1 MPGIGSFQV
10 LLGAASWDAV
20 RYCRAL
26 TEDLYSPFV
35 IPDEAYVAYH
45 EDVLEDLSRWVPLDY
60 QVGNPVLQTSNLLT
74 VANQQR
80 YVCSTGNGFTVPPAR
95 ITDVLYRA
103 TNAFSAASEIAYLA
117 LLPFSPLNRFLFT
130 PSLLDSPSERIL
142 RDEYLAELDK
152 YGRGYYGVV
161 RDPAT
166 GLLAIDLYPIP
177 TVGGTPVY
185 VRYQAQHAYTTNTLG
200 DAVYATVPEANK
212 RHFARLLYCMVLEQ
226 EQGRLAKAT
235 STSAGIL
242 RGTSSPAALERKIER
257 IRNEVYLQ
265 LGAAVPVVVHTF

>member
-1 MPGIGSFQV
+1 MSGSFQV
-10 LLGAASWDAV
+10 LLGSASWDAV
-20 RYCRAL
+20 RYCRAK
-26 TEDLYSPFV
+26 TGDLYSPFIV
-35 IPDEAYVAYH
+35 PDESYMAYH

-60 QVGNPVLQTSNLLT
+60 QVGNPVLQTSSLLT

-80 YVCSTGNGFTVPPAR
+80 YVCTSGNGFSSPPAR

-142 RDEYLAELDK
+142 RDEYLSELDK

-185 VRYQAQHAYTTNTLG
+185 VRYQAQHAYTSSSPLG
-200 DAVYATVPEANK
+200 DAVYATVPENHK
-212 RHFARLLYCMVLEQ
+212 RQFARLLWCQVMEEELE
-226 EQGRLAKAT
+226 RFAKAT

-242 RGTSSPAALERKIER
+242 RGTASPQALERMIER
-257 IRNEVYLQ
+257 TRSEVYQQ
-265 LGAAVPVVVHTF
+265 LGAAVPVVLHTF